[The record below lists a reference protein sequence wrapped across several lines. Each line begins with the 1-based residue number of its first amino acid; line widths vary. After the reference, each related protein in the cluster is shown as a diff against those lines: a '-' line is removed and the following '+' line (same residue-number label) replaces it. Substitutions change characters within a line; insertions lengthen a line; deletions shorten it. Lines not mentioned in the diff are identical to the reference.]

1 LILKIQRLLCP
12 AKLLMFKVGTYLV
25 ELTPLAAPSH
35 NFTQTA
41 LGDPQSYFGAPHN
54 QHQETQ
60 VNHWNLLIPKKEH
73 AQGCR
78 IACMGT

>member
-1 LILKIQRLLCP
+1 
-12 AKLLMFKVGTYLV
+12 MFKVGTYLV

-60 VNHWNLLIPKKEH
+60 AGIYSSQKKSMHKDAGLHAWAHNSVTNLGSIC
-73 AQGCR
+73 G
-78 IACMGT
+78 